1 MGERVLTGGVR
12 RTMNAVDRMRA
23 KLRSCAAACRGF
35 CRADNMAAGWCY
47 CGVGLERRRV
57 EEIGRG
63 AETERWGGRSVGT
76 GSAVLV
82 LLRRRGGTIGRVR
95 RVTLRYRGILTLA
108 SKLSFWRLEI
118 WTSGKAHGP
127 MGELAG
133 RPSPGM
139 MGPVQVASA

>member
-1 MGERVLTGGVR
+1 
-12 RTMNAVDRMRA
+12 MNAVDRMRA

-47 CGVGLERRRV
+47 CGVGLECRRV
-57 EEIGRG
+57 EEMGRG

-95 RVTLRYRGILTLA
+95 RVTLRYRGILTRGQASCLSGVWRSGHLA
-108 SKLSFWRLEI
+108 RRTGQWESS
-118 WTSGKAHGP
+118 
-127 MGELAG
+127 LAAPAQG
-133 RPSPGM
+133 
-139 MGPVQVASA
+139 